1 MVSTPEVK
9 CYLCGGLSHHRRPG
23 RVRDAADMKILEC
36 DGCGLVFLSRNRLAG
51 DFYQQSGMHGD
62 NPQPVDSWLRET
74 ERDDER
80 RYRYLNTTMTNRDVM
95 DFGCGAG
102 GFLLKARTAAK
113 RVVGIELEERLQ
125 PYYREQGLQV
135 VRDAGDIPAD
145 VCFDLITAFHVI
157 EHLEDPAGMLR
168 LLATKLRG
176 GAKSSSKFRPRQMR
190 CSRSMK
196 AFRSPNLPTGVA
208 ISIYSMPLILACW
221 QKWLG

>member
-1 MVSTPEVK
+1 MSTPEVK
-9 CYLCGGLSHHRRPG
+9 CYLCGGSSHHRRPG
-23 RVRDAADMKILEC
+23 RVRDAEDMAILEC
-36 DGCGLVFLSRNRLAG
+36 DGCGLVFLSRNRLAS

-80 RYRYLNTTMTNRDVM
+80 RYRYLNAAMTNRDVL
-95 DFGCGAG
+95 DFGCGVG

-125 PYYREQGLQV
+125 PHYSEKGLEV
-135 VRDAGDIPAD
+135 VRAVGDIPSAE
-145 VCFDLITAFHVI
+145 CFDLITAFHVI

-176 GAKSSSKFRPRQMR
+176 GQNHHRSAVLGR
-190 CSRSMK
+190 C
-196 AFRSPNLPTGVA
+196 AAHAL
-208 ISIYSMPLILACW
+208 
-221 QKWLG
+221 